1 MLSVTSGGMRAVS
14 FAVGCRSGIGR
25 CVQAPRSSVQ
35 AVKQAT
41 VQERRQR
48 RFETDG
54 NEPII
59 AKILERPA
67 LPGEKGDIR
76 AV

>member
-1 MLSVTSGGMRAVS
+1 MRAVS

-25 CVQAPRSSVQ
+25 CVQAPTSSVQ
-35 AVKQAT
+35 AAKQT
-41 VQERRQR
+41 KVQERRRR
-48 RFETDG
+48 RFETEW

-59 AKILERPA
+59 AGILERPP

>member
-1 MLSVTSGGMRAVS
+1 M
-14 FAVGCRSGIGR
+14 GR

-35 AVKQAT
+35 AAKLT
-41 VQERRQR
+41 KVQERRHR

-59 AKILERPA
+59 AGILERPP